1 MSRSRISIIGL
12 VIIAILFLVLQA
24 TSFFNGQ
31 SSGNAEVKQ
40 QAAQGDYTP
49 SDWAENIGNLL
60 APFAPKVKLDVDRFS
75 IPANASVPIAIP
87 SSDRPI
93 RIASFELDTG
103 NKALLTYQN
112 AASNPLTDGQA
123 DNPLSLPRSS
133 GKRPSRGSILAGK
146 EGGTLLIQCQG
157 SVPCQLALR

>member
-75 IPANASVPIAIP
+75 IPANASVPIA
-87 SSDRPI
+87 
-93 RIASFELDTG
+93 
-103 NKALLTYQN
+103 KALLTYQN